1 MPFPCIGMSRYER
14 REGDDICALFLLD
27 LDHFKDVNDTLS
39 HIAGDQ
45 VLRETGLILKSCIR
59 STDLAGRLGGDEFV
73 LFIQNVSNVQ
83 GLDRCA
89 KKLVSA
95 LKRTYK
101 NEQQSITV
109 STSIGIVPDVY
120 LCTGRLWVATD
131 PSTNMYLRVHQRIA
145 TIFRWAHERM
155 YCCHIHISN
164 PYSEM
169 HEEDVGFPTQMGEQ
183 SCQYMQESI
192 EKHKKQLEAETRM
205 LERMSFEDLLTGLFN
220 RNKYHQSINH
230 FNEKTVRH
238 IGVACFDL
246 NGLKMMNDSQGHSA
260 GDRLLCCAAEH
271 FKRVFPG
278 KAYRIG
284 GDEFVVMDTELGEEE
299 FHKSVQT
306 LRKNMMKDNISISAG
321 ISWRSSECGREKLH
335 QGFT

>member
-1 MPFPCIGMSRYER
+1 
-14 REGDDICALFLLD
+14 
-27 LDHFKDVNDTLS
+27 
-39 HIAGDQ
+39 
-45 VLRETGLILKSCIR
+45 
-59 STDLAGRLGGDEFV
+59 
-73 LFIQNVSNVQ
+73 
-83 GLDRCA
+83 
-89 KKLVSA
+89 
-95 LKRTYK
+95 
-101 NEQQSITV
+101 
-109 STSIGIVPDVY
+109 
-120 LCTGRLWVATD
+120 
-131 PSTNMYLRVHQRIA
+131 
-145 TIFRWAHERM
+145 
-155 YCCHIHISN
+155 
-164 PYSEM
+164 
-169 HEEDVGFPTQMGEQ
+169 
-183 SCQYMQESI
+183 MQESI

>member
-169 HEEDVGFPTQMGEQ
+169 HEEDVGFPTQMGE
-183 SCQYMQESI
+183 
-192 EKHKKQLEAETRM
+192 
-205 LERMSFEDLLTGLFN
+205 
-220 RNKYHQSINH
+220 
-230 FNEKTVRH
+230 
-238 IGVACFDL
+238 
-246 NGLKMMNDSQGHSA
+246 
-260 GDRLLCCAAEH
+260 
-271 FKRVFPG
+271 
-278 KAYRIG
+278 
-284 GDEFVVMDTELGEEE
+284 
-299 FHKSVQT
+299 
-306 LRKNMMKDNISISAG
+306 
-321 ISWRSSECGREKLH
+321 
-335 QGFT
+335 

>member
-1 MPFPCIGMSRYER
+1 MDQDFWNRKSENKITLVKDLTSFILHKHYCEN
-14 REGDDICALFLLD
+14 DIEAIIELFDEKFSWFGAGEQEYATGTETVAGILRQFTGRVPKCNLWD
-27 LDHFKDVNDTLS
+27 EQYDVM
-39 HIAGDQ
+39 
-45 VLRETGLILKSCIR
+45 E
-59 STDLAGRLGGDEFV
+59 
-73 LFIQNVSNVQ
+73 
-83 GLDRCA
+83 
-89 KKLVSA
+89 
-95 LKRTYK
+95 
-101 NEQQSITV
+101 
-109 STSIGIVPDVY
+109 IVPDVY